1 MSNLARLP
9 EPGFRIEGFDAAT
22 TVQML
27 ICHSFAILIQCDA
40 CGRTTERPALHF
52 AEHFGGL
59 ASLNDLADRLRC
71 SDCGAR
77 SGLIGNA
84 GRRRPVWAE
93 EADRGGHDGH

>member
-1 MSNLARLP
+1 MSNLARFPKL
-9 EPGFRIEGFDAAT
+9 GFRIEGFDPAAT
-22 TVQML
+22 LQML
-27 ICHSFAILIQCDA
+27 AHHSFAILIQCDA
-40 CGRTTERPALHF
+40 CGRTTERPAL
-52 AEHFGGL
+52 HFGGL